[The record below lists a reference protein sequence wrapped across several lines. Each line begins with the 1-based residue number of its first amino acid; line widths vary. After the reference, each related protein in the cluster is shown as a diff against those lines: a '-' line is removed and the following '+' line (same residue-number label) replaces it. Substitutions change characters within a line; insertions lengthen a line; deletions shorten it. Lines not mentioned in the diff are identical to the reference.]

1 MTDFEQRPRRFRP
14 AIRPLVIAAAVVL
27 ITAAAALL
35 GRLATSDSGHR
46 AASAPSSSS
55 DHRAA
60 MPSAKSAQVPPSY
73 AAARLRTLAKL
84 SASDRAGRIALPW
97 TVLKAD
103 SARSDVQIVFA
114 SRSCEQVDGVYV
126 IQSQS
131 SVAIDVLASNIP
143 GIPNCD
149 VVPELY
155 RAIIHLATPLSTR
168 SLTHAQIDKTYW
180 PTNPFD
186 RN

>member
-14 AIRPLVIAAAVVL
+14 AIRPLAIAAAVVL
-27 ITAAAALL
+27 IAAAGLL
-35 GRLATSDSGHR
+35 GLATSDSGHR
-46 AASAPSSSS
+46 AASAPSASS

-60 MPSAKSAQVPPSY
+60 TPSATSAQVPPRY
-73 AAARLRTLAKL
+73 AAARLRTLATL
-84 SASDRAGRIALPW
+84 SASDRVGRIALPW